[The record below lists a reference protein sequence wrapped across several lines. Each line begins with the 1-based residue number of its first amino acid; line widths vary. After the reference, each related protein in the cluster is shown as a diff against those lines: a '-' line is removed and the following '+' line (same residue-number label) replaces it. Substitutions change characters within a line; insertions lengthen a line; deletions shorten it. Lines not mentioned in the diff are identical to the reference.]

1 MPSGQWICVG
11 NNEIHLFKDTK
22 KSTCFW
28 SVYLKTY
35 IANGMLMQ
43 YEFPI
48 FSVFVNLV
56 YVCASACVVGVNREH
71 IKWNEIDRCAMRNL
85 IYPTN
90 SINSTVTWKITHTHT
105 MRYIR
110 HQNSLEIVYCQS
122 ARRFFTIELKQSIHS
137 SSSSNNDKRWNPN
150 TNDKPNYKFDHTAQ

>member
-48 FSVFVNLV
+48 FSDSVNLV
-56 YVCASACVVGVNREH
+56 HVCASACVVGVNREH

-105 MRYIR
+105 
-110 HQNSLEIVYCQS
+110 HH
-122 ARRFFTIELKQSIHS
+122 AIHS
-137 SSSSNNDKRWNPN
+137 TP
-150 TNDKPNYKFDHTAQ
+150 KFSRDCILSKCTSFFHYWIETKHSQQQQQQQRQKMKSKHQW